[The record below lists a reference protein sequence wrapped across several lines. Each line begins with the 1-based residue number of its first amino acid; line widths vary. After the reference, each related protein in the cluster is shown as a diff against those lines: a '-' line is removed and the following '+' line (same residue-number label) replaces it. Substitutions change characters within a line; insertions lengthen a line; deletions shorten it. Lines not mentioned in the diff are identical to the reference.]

1 MSQME
6 TNPEARSSE
15 PRGAT
20 LRLPAESWKGIGI
33 ALRLSPREL
42 EVVRSVF
49 EYGADPLIAV
59 RLGISPHTVHTHLD
73 RIYRKLDLGSR
84 CDLVL
89 RVFETY
95 IALEKAKEMIELR
108 PQGVL

>member
-1 MSQME
+1 MSI
-6 TNPEARSSE
+6 E
-15 PRGAT
+15 PQPVAQRGVT
-20 LRLPAESWKGIGI
+20 LRLPAGQWDSIGT

-49 EYGADPLIAV
+49 ECGADPLIAV

-73 RIYRKLDLGSR
+73 RIYRKLGLGSR

-95 IALEKAKEMIELR
+95 IAQEPERAKIAACGNGR
-108 PQGVL
+108 SA